1 MKNNLDPI
9 YHKPYYL
16 LTSENCMIKH
26 SKYRN
31 TGVLFELLVRQATS
45 DLMSKR
51 DTQAVK
57 IFKKYFTNTE
67 LSKEY
72 NLYSTVLNAPKLS
85 ENKAEMLI
93 STIVEQ
99 AKKLDR
105 EKLNKEKYNIIKEIK
120 KHYDLDNFF
129 KAKIPTY
136 KVFASIY
143 TLIEAQLSE
152 DFANTKQLM
161 ENKVTLLEHVTKEG
175 MAERKVG
182 SKAVEDFM
190 KEDKEI
196 RQLAY
201 KILVEKFN
209 EKYASLS
216 DEQKDLLK
224 EYINNISDTKQ
235 LKEYLNA
242 KLAEVKNELITLK
255 ESLQDEVVK
264 IKINEVLNFIKPI
277 ALNEA
282 VKDEV
287 IVGLM
292 QYYQLISELKAIK

>member
-1 MKNNLDPI
+1 
-9 YHKPYYL
+9 
-16 LTSENCMIKH
+16 MIKH

-45 DLMSKR
+45 DLMSKK
-51 DTQAVK
+51 DTQAVR

-93 STIVEQ
+93 NTIVEQ

-105 EKLNKEKYNIIKEIK
+105 EKLNREKYNIIKEIK
-120 KHYDLDNFF
+120 KHYDIDNFF

-136 KVFASIY
+136 KVFAAVY
-143 TLIEAQLSE
+143 TLIEAQLSQT
-152 DFANTKQLM
+152 FANTQQLLD
-161 ENKVTLLEHVTKEG
+161 NKITLLEHVTKESLT
-175 MAERKVG
+175 ERKVA
-182 SKAVEDFM
+182 SQAVEDFM

-216 DEQKDLLK
+216 TEQRDLLK
-224 EYINNISDTKQ
+224 EYINNISDTVQ
-235 LKEYLNA
+235 LKVYLNE
-242 KLAEVKNELITLK
+242 KLDDVKKELTAIK
-255 ESLQDEVVK
+255 ETVTDEVIK

-277 ALNEA
+277 AVKDS